1 MILSW
6 LSYLDSHIRSLY
18 FSPTAAVTEA
28 SKPPLGGGER
38 RLLRP
43 LRERF
48 SRENNPMMIPGLSQ
62 LAKDLK
68 AVEDHARA
76 CQSREEEQMV
86 LLTREEVEVIESFR
100 RFKAQ
105 DYD

>member
-1 MILSW
+1 
-6 LSYLDSHIRSLY
+6 
-18 FSPTAAVTEA
+18 
-28 SKPPLGGGER
+28 
-38 RLLRP
+38 
-43 LRERF
+43 
-48 SRENNPMMIPGLSQ
+48 MMIPGLSQ

-76 CQSREEEQMV
+76 CQSGDEERIV
-86 LLTREEVEVIESFR
+86 RLTREEVDVIESFR

>member
-1 MILSW
+1 
-6 LSYLDSHIRSLY
+6 
-18 FSPTAAVTEA
+18 
-28 SKPPLGGGER
+28 
-38 RLLRP
+38 
-43 LRERF
+43 
-48 SRENNPMMIPGLSQ
+48 MMIPGLSQ